1 MQSNKGKDTKPE
13 LALRSA
19 VHNLGLRFRVSA
31 RPLKDLRRTADLVFP
46 KAKVAVFLDGCFW
59 HGCPEH
65 HTVAVT
71 HAEFWADKVSG
82 NVARDRDTDARLAEA
97 GWFSIRI
104 WEHEDPR
111 EAALRVRNAVTARRP
126 SPRRSDGRT
135 H

>member
-19 VHNLGLRFRVSA
+19 VHGLGLRFRVSA

-71 HAEFWADKVSG
+71 HAQFWANKVRG
-82 NVARDRDTDARLAEA
+82 NMARDRETDERLAEA
-97 GWFSIRI
+97 GWVSIRI

-111 EAALRVRNAVTARRP
+111 DAALRVRDAVHARRP
-126 SPRRSDGRT
+126 PAAGQ
-135 H
+135 